1 MWINDAGGVD
11 RCQRM
16 RETLSIRC
24 YADLRCGSA
33 MRHRGC
39 GSTRQAFCSSFSGSQ
54 SSSSDPSHRESA
66 AATARGAQEPD
77 AADSLGLF
85 QSLLG
90 PKIRSV
96 GALPGVGFAFGFLQR
111 KPLSTLTMHK
121 NAQAIVFDQFE
132 MLWPIEIASTQWP
145 AGTVVSRYALDDQFT
160 GGRERIIRYRDC
172 AAAQCRIHCGL
183 QLCARISGGL
193 DHSRRVFE
201 PHRLHRRLRCRASA
215 KPRQLSCEK
224 QRGDRAHRS
233 YRARRMIRFSRN
245 GDLCM

>member
-16 RETLSIRC
+16 RENLSIRC

-33 MRHRGC
+33 IRRKSMSIR
-39 GSTRQAFCSSFSGSQ
+39 APSG
-54 SSSSDPSHRESA
+54 
-66 AATARGAQEPD
+66 
-77 AADSLGLF
+77 
-85 QSLLG
+85 
-90 PKIRSV
+90 I
-96 GALPGVGFAFGFLQR
+96 GFAFCLLKW

-172 AAAQCRIHCGL
+172 AAAQCRVHCGL
-183 QLCARISGGL
+183 QFCARISGRL
-193 DHSRRVFE
+193 DDSRRVFE
-201 PHRLHRRLRCRASA
+201 PHRLRGRFRCRASA

-224 QRGDRAHRS
+224 ESGDRAHRG
-233 YRARRMIRFSRN
+233 YRVRRMMRFSRN